1 MAISVI
7 ILAAGQS
14 TRMRSKLPK
23 VVHPIAGRPMIWY
36 GVHLAQALLGDDGR
50 PVLVVGHQA
59 ERVQAVVGDAAEY
72 VLQHEQKGT
81 GHAVMMARE
90 LVEPRQGTVM
100 VYYGDMPLLREETL
114 QDLLRVHEAR
124 RHETPLT
131 MLTVRSHEAMGFG
144 RVVRDAAGRILEVVE
159 EAVATEEQ
167 KAITELNCGVYC
179 FESAWLWPRLSR
191 IPLSSKGE
199 YYLTDLVGMAAAEG
213 HTVASSAIDD
223 TAEVLGINTRVH
235 LACAEAEM
243 RRRINEQWMLAG
255 VTIIDPAAT
264 YIEADV
270 KIGPDTVIYPDTHV
284 RGQTHIGEDCHIGP
298 NSYIADSRIGDRCR
312 VFASVLEGAV
322 VEDDVD
328 IGPFGHLRQGA
339 HLAQGVHMGNFGEV
353 KNAYLG
359 PGTKMG
365 HFSYIGD
372 AEIGSRVNI
381 GAGTITCNFDG
392 TRKHKTLIEDDVF
405 IGSDTLLVAPV
416 RVGRGAVTG
425 AGSVVAKG
433 EVPPDAVVYGVP
445 ARVRRFRS
453 EKEKP
458 ADSSSTGQ
466 VDK

>member
-23 VVHPIAGRPMIWY
+23 VVHAIAGRPMIWY
-36 GVHLAQALLGDDGR
+36 GVRLAQALLGDDGR

-59 ERVQAVVGDAAEY
+59 EQVQAVVGDAAEY
-72 VLQHEQKGT
+72 VFQHEQKGT

-90 LVEPRQGTVM
+90 LVQPRHGTVM

-114 QDLLRVHEAR
+114 RDLLRAHEAR
-124 RHETPLT
+124 RHVTPLT

-144 RVVRDAAGRILEVVE
+144 RVVRDAAGRIIEVVE

-167 KAITELNCGVYC
+167 RAITELNCGVYC

-191 IPLSSKGE
+191 IPLSPKGE
-199 YYLTDLVGMAAAEG
+199 YYLTDLVGMAAEEG
-213 HTVASSAIDD
+213 YAVASSAIDD
-223 TAEVLGINTRVH
+223 TAEVLGINTRVQ
-235 LACAEAEM
+235 LALAEAEM

-264 YIEADV
+264 YIGADV

-284 RGQTHIGEDCHIGP
+284 RGKTHIGEDCHIGP

-322 VEDDVD
+322 MEDDVD
-328 IGPFGHLRQGA
+328 IGPFGHVRQGG
-339 HLAQGVHMGNFGEV
+339 HLAHGVHMGNFGEV

-372 AEIGSRVNI
+372 AEIGSHVNI

-425 AGSVVAKG
+425 AGSVVVKG

-445 ARVRRFRS
+445 ARVHRFRS
-453 EKEKP
+453 EDEKP
-458 ADSSSTGQ
+458 ADSSSTGH
-466 VDK
+466 VDT